1 VSPDEQEGRYSN
13 HFKVGFN
20 SFEFILDFGQAY
32 EGVSAELHQ
41 TRLITTPAYTKA
53 LARLL
58 LESVAAYE
66 QTYGSIPD
74 IAARD
79 SSDA

>member
-53 LARLL
+53 LAQLL
-58 LESVAAYE
+58 RDSVAAYE
-66 QTYGSIPD
+66 QTYGTIPD